1 MRISLFTLPSCPKCP
16 EAKRVLEEVARARD
30 DVTLEI
36 LDMSSP
42 ENMTTALMLQIA
54 STPSICIDDDVV
66 AIGDVPSI
74 DELNRLLDEHKGR
87 PHTR

>member
-16 EAKRVLEEVARARD
+16 EARRVLEEVAQTRD

-87 PHTR
+87 PHAR